1 MVKKITFYKLYMWVY
16 MIHKRS
22 INFVIHEKEK
32 ELQNASRFEMDFLL
46 SFAMCLFDFIAF
58 KD

>member
-1 MVKKITFYKLYMWVY
+1 

-46 SFAMCLFDFIAF
+46 NFAMCSFDFIAF